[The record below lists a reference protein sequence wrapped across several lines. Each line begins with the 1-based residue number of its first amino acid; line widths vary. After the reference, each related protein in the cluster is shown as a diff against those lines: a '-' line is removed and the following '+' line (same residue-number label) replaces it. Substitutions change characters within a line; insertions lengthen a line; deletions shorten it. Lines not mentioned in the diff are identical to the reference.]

1 MTFQNDLVF
10 AQEQDN
16 ADSLSGFRQKFH
28 FPKTPS
34 GKDFIYL
41 TGNSLG
47 LQPKATAAYLQQELS
62 DWQNLGVEGHF
73 RAKNPW
79 KDYHEFLTDAM
90 ARVVGAKPIEVVV
103 MNNLTVNLHLLMA
116 SFYRPTAKRYK
127 ILIENN
133 PFPSDEYAVKSQIQ
147 FHGYDVEKSLIKLP
161 QRGNISY
168 FFMADIEQ
176 CIRQHGEEIALILIG
191 NVNYLTG
198 QAFDMHRITTLG
210 HSFGCKVGFDLA
222 HGAGNLLM
230 NLHDIGCD
238 FAAWCSYKYLN
249 AGPGGPG
256 GVFVHERH
264 ANDDT
269 LLRFAGWWG
278 HDKFTRFNMPPDF
291 KPLAGAEGW
300 QLSNPSVFALAG
312 LKASLTLFD
321 ETTMLCLR
329 EKSIKLTAY
338 LYYLIMSLSDDRI
351 FILTPESPNERG
363 AQLSIAIKGV
373 KKSIIETLSAN
384 GVIADWR
391 EPNVVRIAAVPM
403 YCSYEDAWQFV
414 AVLKKV
420 L

>member
-1 MTFQNDLVF
+1 
-10 AQEQDN
+10 
-16 ADSLSGFRQKFH
+16 
-28 FPKTPS
+28 
-34 GKDFIYL
+34 
-41 TGNSLG
+41 
-47 LQPKATAAYLQQELS
+47 
-62 DWQNLGVEGHF
+62 
-73 RAKNPW
+73 
-79 KDYHEFLTDAM
+79 
-90 ARVVGAKPIEVVV
+90 
-103 MNNLTVNLHLLMA
+103 
-116 SFYRPTAKRYK
+116 
-127 ILIENN
+127 
-133 PFPSDEYAVKSQIQ
+133 
-147 FHGYDVEKSLIKLP
+147 
-161 QRGNISY
+161 
-168 FFMADIEQ
+168 
-176 CIRQHGEEIALILIG
+176 
-191 NVNYLTG
+191 
-198 QAFDMHRITTLG
+198 
-210 HSFGCKVGFDLA
+210 
-222 HGAGNLLM
+222 
-230 NLHDIGCD
+230 
-238 FAAWCSYKYLN
+238 
-249 AGPGGPG
+249 
-256 GVFVHERH
+256 H